1 MVMRGRPLMPFA
13 ITAIVGILLMVA
25 LSLVGLD
32 QRAQMNADDTEEAEE
47 VTEFE
52 DPVTAGQELAQQS
65 CIGCHGG
72 DLGGAS
78 GPAINALD
86 GKYSVEEIAD
96 IITSGY
102 GSMPAITNL
111 NAVEA
116 DAIAQYLLA
125 ESE

>member
-1 MVMRGRPLMPFA
+1 MKGRPLLPFA

-25 LSLVGLD
+25 LSFVGLD
-32 QRAQMNADDTEEAEE
+32 QRAQMNADPEEAEE
-47 VTEFE
+47 VEEFD

-78 GPAINALD
+78 GPALTALD

-96 IITSGY
+96 IITGGY
-102 GSMPAITNL
+102 GTMPAITNL
-111 NAVEA
+111 NDVEA